1 MFNNLK
7 RNMRILN
14 KDMVETSWLKCLI
27 DDTPKQ
33 KHILILQKCLGGE
46 LNNVNSQEA
55 LKKIILRMQ
64 HPQKTIT
71 ALKSYYLVHML
82 RQYLAPYV
90 TDKTIELQSK
100 STADAVLQNVAFLY
114 CSYLRCFSNNY
125 EQINILYK
133 MHRQLEVLILKLDVP
148 IIKCI
153 TIKLIIDIIFLYES
167 LNKQD
172 EQVKRIRATKQ
183 VKRFLEIKQLI
194 QLPEE
199 LLQKIKILNFN
210 EIEQKIAL
218 QTQPVINN
226 NYEENQNR
234 VPQKELLILDIQSIN
249 QRKLSTSANEWED
262 QSDIKSQ
269 QQHIYKSLQP
279 SPNRRR
285 IASQTP
291 NRATSIRDNFFVPS
305 QGPLS
310 FIMMS

>member
-1 MFNNLK
+1 MFNSFT

-33 KHILILQKCLGGE
+33 KHILILSKCLGGE

-64 HPQKTIT
+64 HPQKIIT
-71 ALKSYYLVHML
+71 ALKSYYLVHVL

-90 TDKTIELQSK
+90 TDSTIELQQK
-100 STADAVLQNVAFLY
+100 STADAVLQSVAFLY
-114 CSYLRCFSNNY
+114 YSYLKNFSNNY

-172 EQVKRIRATKQ
+172 EQTKRIRAVKQ
-183 VKRFLEIKQLI
+183 VKRFLEIKQYI
-194 QLPEE
+194 QLPQE
-199 LLQKIKILNFN
+199 LLYKISTLNFY
-210 EIEQKIAL
+210 EIEQQIPI
-218 QTQPVINN
+218 QIQPVFN
-226 NYEENQNR
+226 NYIEDK
-234 VPQKELLILDIQSIN
+234 VHSPQKPLLKLEVQFIN
-249 QRKLSTSANEWED
+249 QRKLSTFANEWDD
-262 QSDIKSQ
+262 QTDFKCLKQ
-269 QQHIYKSLQP
+269 QIQNKSLQQ

-285 IASQTP
+285 VASQTP
-291 NRATSIRDNFFVPS
+291 NRTTQIRDNFFIPS

>member
-1 MFNNLK
+1 MFNNFK

-27 DDTPKQ
+27 DDIPKQ
-33 KHILILQKCLGGE
+33 KHILILSRCLDGE
-46 LNNVNSQEA
+46 LNNLSSQEA

-71 ALKSYYLVHML
+71 ALKSYYLVHVL
-82 RQYLAPYV
+82 RQFLGPYV
-90 TDKTIELQSK
+90 TDKTIELSQK
-100 STADAVLQNVAFLY
+100 SAADAVLQSVAFLY
-114 CSYLRCFSNNY
+114 CSYLKNFSNNY

-148 IIKCI
+148 IVKCI

-172 EQVKRIRATKQ
+172 DQAQRIRAIKQ
-183 VKRFLEIKQLI
+183 IKRFLEIRKLLE
-194 QLPEE
+194 LPDE
-199 LLQKIKILNFN
+199 LLYKLNTLNFN
-210 EIEQKIAL
+210 EIDQKITF
-218 QTQPVINN
+218 QIQPIEN
-226 NYEENQNR
+226 NYFENKPK
-234 VPQKELLILDIQSIN
+234 VPHREALKLDMKCIN
-249 QRKLSTSANEWED
+249 QRKLSTSANDWED
-262 QSDIKSQ
+262 QSEFQIQ
-269 QQHIYKSLQP
+269 QQQFHKSLQP

-285 IASQTP
+285 TASQTP
-291 NRATSIRDNFFVPS
+291 NRTTSIRDNFFIPS

>member
-1 MFNNLK
+1 MFNNFK

-14 KDMVETSWLKCLI
+14 KDTVETSWLKCLI
-27 DDTPKQ
+27 DDIPKQ
-33 KHILILQKCLGGE
+33 KHILILSRCLDGE
-46 LNNVNSQEA
+46 FNNVNSQEA

-64 HPQKTIT
+64 HPQKTVT
-71 ALKSYYLVHML
+71 ALKSYYLVHEL
-82 RQYLAPYV
+82 RQFLVPYV
-90 TDKTIELQSK
+90 TDKTIELSQK
-100 STADAVLQNVAFLY
+100 STADAVLQSVAFLY
-114 CSYLRCFSNNY
+114 CSYLKNFSNNY
-125 EQINILYK
+125 EQINIVYK

-172 EQVKRIRATKQ
+172 DQTKRIRAIKQ
-183 VKRFLEIKQLI
+183 IKRFLEIKKLI

-199 LLQKIKILNFN
+199 LYQKINTLNFD
-210 EIEQKIAL
+210 EIEQKITL
-218 QTQPVINN
+218 QKQSIITNQV
-226 NYEENQNR
+226 ENKLNA
-234 VPQKELLILDIQSIN
+234 PKKEVLKLDIKCIN
-249 QRKLSTSANEWED
+249 QRKLSTSANDWED
-262 QSDIKSQ
+262 QLDFKVQEQ
-269 QQHIYKSLQP
+269 QFHKSLQP

-291 NRATSIRDNFFVPS
+291 NRTTSIRDNFFVPS